1 MAVCRKNLPWCG
13 AIPMSNNIKLTAA
26 GYAGVY
32 VDGEHTMK
40 AVKVQLKMRK
50 AGDAFHKLSPQSGVG
65 L

>member
-1 MAVCRKNLPWCG
+1 
-13 AIPMSNNIKLTAA
+13 MSNNIKLTVA